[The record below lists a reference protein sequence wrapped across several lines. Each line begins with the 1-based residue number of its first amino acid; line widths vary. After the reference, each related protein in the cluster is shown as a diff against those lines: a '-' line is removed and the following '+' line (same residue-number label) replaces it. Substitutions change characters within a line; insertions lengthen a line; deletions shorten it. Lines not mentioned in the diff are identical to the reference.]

1 MAAEEPARESG
12 EGAGERGAGGAMK
25 WAGWAFRTLLIAQL
39 VQGAVRLATQ
49 GVPAQQGAPQRRA
62 AAAQTGSGALA
73 TGELA
78 SGDLVPDRTA
88 FPAFRWGSLMDIAVW
103 TTHSEELSDESRAAL
118 VAGTPPSFSSNRV
131 PFGAGLSQD
140 ARVELGMGDLAH
152 VREGN
157 GTLWAQISV
166 VPSGTPHSPGA
177 TGYVGW
183 AGQWVCHPMVVH
195 RRVRPRKEPK
205 YLLGGSKSGGEEE
218 GAPGVVGDGNS
229 DTGGGIEQES
239 AAGGV
244 SGEGVDSEPGEG
256 ADQWLPFLKPNV
268 TVSIVADASVYPPGR
283 IPPTIADHLEI
294 DSRGRY
300 KPVVFMND
308 FWTLAEH
315 LVPVNASTMSAAI
328 HFNVDELSLM
338 KWQLYL
344 QFEQSFQMQETMG
357 MAAAGESE
365 TFKRMFLE
373 NNPYFLA
380 LTIFVSLLHTVF
392 DMLAFRSD
400 IGFWHKRKN
409 LEGLSTRTVVINC
422 FCQTV
427 IFLYLLDNDTS
438 YMVLLSSGLGLVVE
452 YWKLTR
458 AMKFEFIWERSF
470 VVLPFKILM
479 SDRDTYKMTDTKRYD
494 AEAMRYLSYAL
505 YPLVACYAVYSLMY
519 KSHSSWYSW
528 LLSSL
533 VGAVYTFGFILMCPQ
548 LYINY
553 KMQSVAH
560 LPWRQMTYK
569 FLNTIIDD
577 LFAFVIK
584 MPTLHRL
591 SVFRDDLVFAV
602 FLYQRW
608 AYREDKTRVNEF
620 GFSAEAP
627 PDEGGPSGPLA
638 AGGAEG
644 TAPAAAEAGAAGE
657 KAAPDEGESKKDR

>member
-1 MAAEEPARESG
+1 
-12 EGAGERGAGGAMK
+12 
-25 WAGWAFRTLLIAQL
+25 
-39 VQGAVRLATQ
+39 
-49 GVPAQQGAPQRRA
+49 
-62 AAAQTGSGALA
+62 
-73 TGELA
+73 
-78 SGDLVPDRTA
+78 
-88 FPAFRWGSLMDIAVW
+88 
-103 TTHSEELSDESRAAL
+103 
-118 VAGTPPSFSSNRV
+118 
-131 PFGAGLSQD
+131 
-140 ARVELGMGDLAH
+140 
-152 VREGN
+152 
-157 GTLWAQISV
+157 
-166 VPSGTPHSPGA
+166 
-177 TGYVGW
+177 
-183 AGQWVCHPMVVH
+183 
-195 RRVRPRKEPK
+195 
-205 YLLGGSKSGGEEE
+205 
-218 GAPGVVGDGNS
+218 
-229 DTGGGIEQES
+229 
-239 AAGGV
+239 
-244 SGEGVDSEPGEG
+244 
-256 ADQWLPFLKPNV
+256 
-268 TVSIVADASVYPPGR
+268 
-283 IPPTIADHLEI
+283 
-294 DSRGRY
+294 
-300 KPVVFMND
+300 
-308 FWTLAEH
+308 
-315 LVPVNASTMSAAI
+315 
-328 HFNVDELSLM
+328 
-338 KWQLYL
+338 
-344 QFEQSFQMQETMG
+344 
-357 MAAAGESE
+357 
-365 TFKRMFLE
+365 
-373 NNPYFLA
+373 
-380 LTIFVSLLHTVF
+380 
-392 DMLAFRSD
+392 MLAFRSD

-438 YMVLLSSGLGLVVE
+438 YMVLLSSGLGLAVE

-470 VVLPFKILM
+470 GVLPFKILM

-608 AYREDKTRVNEF
+608 AYREDKTRMNEF

-627 PDEGGPSGPLA
+627 PDEGGPSGPRA

-657 KAAPDEGESKKDR
+657 EAAPDESESKKDR

>member
-1 MAAEEPARESG
+1 MAEDG
-12 EGAGERGAGGAMK
+12 EGRVGDQGQGGGGAGGVMK
-25 WAGWAFRTLLIAQL
+25 WVGWAFRTLLIAQL

-49 GVPAQQGAPQRRA
+49 GVPPQQGAPQRRA
-62 AAAQTGSGALA
+62 AQQASQEGSSDSPDAVRGPA
-73 TGELA
+73 
-78 SGDLVPDRTA
+78 PDRTYY
-88 FPAFRWGSLMDIAVW
+88 PAFRWGTLMDVAVW
-103 TTHSEELSDESRAAL
+103 TTRDEQLSDEARAAL
-118 VAGTPPSFSSNRV
+118 VADSSPCFSSTRI
-131 PFGAGLSQD
+131 PFGAGLS
-140 ARVELGMGDLAH
+140 RNKKVELSGRDLAY
-152 VREGN
+152 VRDTN
-157 GTLWAQISV
+157 GTLWAQVSV
-166 VPSGTPHSPGA
+166 VPSGTPHASKSPG
-177 TGYVGW
+177 YIGW
-183 AGQWVCHPMVVH
+183 AGQWQSHPMVVH
-195 RRVRPRKEPK
+195 RRVRPHKEPK
-205 YLLGGSKSGGEEE
+205 YLVGGLK
-218 GAPGVVGDGNS
+218 
-229 DTGGGIEQES
+229 
-239 AAGGV
+239 AAGGAEGDGDGV
-244 SGEGVDSEPGEG
+244 GGGGGDRAEVEGAETRVAGKGGEGGSAAET
-256 ADQWLPFLKPNV
+256 DQWLPFLKPNI
-268 TVSIVADASVYPPGR
+268 TVSVVADASVFPAGR
-283 IPPTIADHLEI
+283 VPPTIAGHLDFDE
-294 DSRGRY
+294 RGRY
-300 KPVVFMND
+300 KPVVYMND

-315 LVPVNASTMSAAI
+315 LMPVNASTASASI
-328 HFNVDELSLM
+328 HFHVDEVSLM

-357 MAAAGESE
+357 MAASGESDN
-365 TFKRMFLE
+365 FKRMFLE

-380 LTIFVSLLHTVF
+380 LTICVSLLHTVF

-409 LEGLSTRTVVINC
+409 LAGLSTRTVVINC

-427 IFLYLLDNDTS
+427 IFLYLLDNETS
-438 YMVLLSSGLGLVVE
+438 YVVLLSSGLGLAVE

-458 AMKFEFIWERSF
+458 AMKFELVWERSY
-470 VVLPFKILM
+470 VILPFKVTM
-479 SDRDTYKMTDTKRYD
+479 SDRETYKMTDTKRYD
-494 AEAMRYLSYAL
+494 AEAMQYLSYVL
-505 YPLVACYAVYSLMY
+505 YPLVACYAIYSLIY
-519 KSHSSWYSW
+519 KSHTSWYSW

-627 PDEGGPSGPLA
+627 PGETEGTASADGA
-638 AGGAEG
+638 AGGRKDG
-644 TAPAAAEAGAAGE
+644 VAAVEEVPAGE
-657 KAAPDEGESKKDR
+657 ASEVLNESKKDR

>member
-1 MAAEEPARESG
+1 MAADKAEEPAREPPG
-12 EGAGERGAGGAMK
+12 EGGEGGGERGAGGAMK
-25 WAGWAFRTLLIAQL
+25 WVGWAVRTLLIAQL

-49 GVPAQQGAPQRRA
+49 GVPPQQGAPQRRA
-62 AAAQTGSGALA
+62 AVAAQTGSGALA

-88 FPAFRWGSLMDIAVW
+88 FPAFRWGSLMDVAVW
-103 TTHSEELSDESRAAL
+103 TTHSEGLSDESRAAL

-131 PFGAGLSQD
+131 PFGAGLSRG
-140 ARVELGMGDLAH
+140 ARVELGAEDLAH

-157 GTLWAQISV
+157 GTLWAQVSV
-166 VPSGTPHSPGA
+166 VPSGTPHWQGA
-177 TGYVGW
+177 PGYVGW
-183 AGQWVCHPMVVH
+183 AGQWGCHPVVVH

-218 GAPGVVGDGNS
+218 GAPGAGGGADS
-229 DTGGGIEQES
+229 DTGGGAEQGG
-239 AAGGV
+239 AVGGV
-244 SGEGVDSEPGEG
+244 SGEGADSEPGEG
-256 ADQWLPFLKPNV
+256 DQWLPFLKPNV
-268 TVSIVADASVYPPGR
+268 TVSIVADVSVFPPGR
-283 IPPTIADHLEI
+283 IPPTIADHLDI

-315 LVPVNASTMSAAI
+315 LVPVNASSMSAHI
-328 HFNVDELSLM
+328 HFHVDELSLM

-357 MAAAGESE
+357 MAAAGESD

-438 YMVLLSSGLGLVVE
+438 YMVLLSSGLGLAVE

-458 AMKFEFIWERSF
+458 AMKFEFIWERSYG
-470 VVLPFKILM
+470 VLPFKIIM

-494 AEAMRYLSYAL
+494 AEAMRYLSYVL

-584 MPTLHRL
+584 MPALHRL

-620 GFSAEAP
+620 GFSAEP
-627 PDEGGPSGPLA
+627 PPGE
-638 AGGAEG
+638 AE
-644 TAPAAAEAGAAGE
+644 AEAGATGE
-657 KAAPDEGESKKDR
+657 EAAPGESESKKDR